1 MEASDRQRFR
11 SFRNPRA
18 LWVGGLVALLLALL
32 LGSYLYDQSRDDLI
46 SPGVT
51 VGGVS
56 VGGLRAP
63 AARVRL
69 GAELRNVR
77 SRLVAVHYGGMK
89 FTLTAAQTGLT
100 ANVDDAVTAAVS
112 ASRGGW
118 FVGRTITGLFDD
130 HVNAQVPMPVKYNH
144 GAVDA
149 FVTRIQRAINRPP
162 RDASVSVNG
171 AGHLVDVPSAPGT
184 VVDAAIL
191 RSQIEHALEN
201 PAVSHEIGVQVQKQ
215 APKVTISMLAAKY
228 PTYIVVDRP
237 DFKLFF
243 YQHLKLTHT
252 YSIAVGQAGLET
264 PAGLHHILDKQVDP
278 AWHVPHSAWA
288 GSLAGQVIPPGPG
301 DPLVARWMAIDDQGD
316 GIHGTDEPGSI
327 GSAASHGCIR
337 MLVPDV
343 IQLYGMTPVGTPAY
357 VV

>member
-1 MEASDRQRFR
+1 MEASRRQRITGSHSR
-11 SFRNPRA
+11 RP
-18 LWVGGLVALLLALL
+18 LVVGGLVALLLALL
-32 LGSYLYDQSRDDLI
+32 LGSYLYDQSRGDLI

-51 VGGVS
+51 AGGID
-56 VGGLRAP
+56 VGGLRTS

-69 GAELRNVR
+69 AAELGDVR
-77 SRLVAVHYGGMK
+77 SRLVSVRYRGMR
-89 FTLTAAQTGLT
+89 FTLTAGQTGLT
-100 ANVDDAVTAAVS
+100 ANVDGAVRAALA

-118 FVGRTITGLFDD
+118 FVGRTLTGIFGVR
-130 HVNAQVPMPVKYNH
+130 VNTHLAMPVTYNH

-149 FVTRIQRAINRPP
+149 FVAHIQQAIDRPP
-162 RDASVSVNG
+162 RDASVSVDG
-171 AGHLVDVPSAPGT
+171 SGHLVDVPSARGV
-184 VVDAAIL
+184 VVDAATL
-191 RSQIEHALEN
+191 RAEIEHALQT
-201 PAVSHEIGVQVQKQ
+201 PAVSHEIR
-215 APKVTISMLAAKY
+215 APVREKNPRVTVSMLAARY

-237 DFKLFF
+237 DFKLYF
-243 YQHLKLTHT
+243 YQHLKLTRT

-278 AWHVPHSAWA
+278 AWHVPHSSWA

-316 GIHGTDEPGSI
+316 GIHGTNEPDSI

-343 IQLYGMTPVGTPAY
+343 IQLYGMTPLGTPAY

>member
-1 MEASDRQRFR
+1 MEASDRQRLR
-11 SFRNPRA
+11 SFGSRRT
-18 LWVGGLVALLLALL
+18 LLVGGLIALVLALL

-51 VGGVS
+51 AGGVE

-69 GAELRNVR
+69 EAELGDVR
-77 SRLVAVHYGGMK
+77 SRLIAVRYRGMR
-89 FTLTAAQTGLT
+89 FTLSAGQAGMTP
-100 ANVDDAVTAAVS
+100 NVDGAVRAAVS

-118 FVGRTITGLFDD
+118 FVGRTLTGLFGGS
-130 HVNAQVPMPVKYNH
+130 VNAQVAMPVTYDRR
-144 GAVDA
+144 AVDT
-149 FVTRIQRAINRPP
+149 FVTHIQQAVDRPP
-162 RDASVSVNG
+162 RDASVSVDG
-171 AGHLVDVPSAPGT
+171 SGHLVDVPSARGA
-184 VVDAAIL
+184 VVDAATL
-191 RSQIEHALEN
+191 RADIEHALQT
-201 PAVSHEIGVQVQKQ
+201 PAVSHEIP
-215 APKVTISMLAAKY
+215 APVREQSPHVTISMLAARY

-243 YQHLKLTHT
+243 YQHLKLAHT

-278 AWHVPHSAWA
+278 AWHVPHSSWA
-288 GSLAGQVIPPGPG
+288 GSLAGQVIPPGPD

-316 GIHGTDEPGSI
+316 GIHGTNEPGSI

-343 IQLYGMTPVGTPAY
+343 IQLYGMTPLGTPAY

>member
-1 MEASDRQRFR
+1 
-11 SFRNPRA
+11 
-18 LWVGGLVALLLALL
+18 LVVGGVAAVLFALLLA
-32 LGSYLYDQSRDDLI
+32 SYLYDQSRADVI
-46 SPGVT
+46 APGVKAA
-51 VGGVS
+51 GVE
-56 VGGLRAP
+56 VGGLQTS
-63 AARVRL
+63 AARARIAANLRGVRARL
-69 GAELRNVR
+69 IAVR
-77 SRLVAVHYGGMK
+77 YKRTEFRLS
-89 FTLTAAQTGLT
+89 AAQAGLT
-100 ANVDDAVTAAVS
+100 ENVDGAVTAALG

-118 FVGRTITGLFDD
+118 FVGRTLSGLFGS
-130 HVNAQVPMPVKYNH
+130 HVDAQIAMPVTYDH
-144 GAVDA
+144 HAVDA
-149 FVTRIQRAINRPP
+149 FVARVRQGIDRPP
-162 RDASVSVNG
+162 RDASVSVDSS
-171 AGHLVDVPSAPGT
+171 GHLVNVPSARGVT
-184 VVDAAIL
+184 VDAATL
-191 RSQIEHALEN
+191 RGQIEHALQT
-201 PAVSHEIGVQVQKQ
+201 PAVTHDIGVSVRQQD
-215 APKVTISMLAAKY
+215 PHVTTSMLAARY
-228 PTYIVVDRP
+228 PTYIVIDRP

-301 DPLVARWMAIDDQGD
+301 DPLVARWMAIDDLGD

-343 IQLYGMTPVGTPAY
+343 IQLYGLTPVGTPAF

>member
-1 MEASDRQRFR
+1 
-11 SFRNPRA
+11 
-18 LWVGGLVALLLALL
+18 L
-32 LGSYLYDQSRDDLI
+32 LGSFLYDQSRDDLI

-51 VGGVS
+51 VGGVG

-69 GAELRNVR
+69 SAELRDVR
-77 SRLVAVHYGGMK
+77 SRLIAVRYGRMR
-89 FTLTAAQTGLT
+89 FTLTAAETGLT
-100 ANVDDAVTAAVS
+100 ANVEDAVKAAVS

-118 FVGRTITGLFDD
+118 FVGRTLTGLFDD
-130 HVNAQVPMPVKYNH
+130 RVNAQVPMPVTYNH
-144 GAVDA
+144 RAVDA
-149 FVTRIQRAINRPP
+149 FVAHIQQAINRPP
-162 RDASVSVNG
+162 RDASVSVDG
-171 AGHLVDVPSAPGT
+171 SGHLVDVPSAPGT
-184 VVDAAIL
+184 VVDAATL
-191 RSQIEHALEN
+191 RGDVEHALET
-201 PAVSHEIGVQVQKQ
+201 PAVSHEIGVPVAKQ
-215 APKVTISMLAAKY
+215 QPKVTISMLAAKY

-252 YSIAVGQAGLET
+252 YPIAVGQAGLET
-264 PAGLHHILDKQVDP
+264 PAGLHHILDKQVNP

-343 IQLYGMTPVGTPAY
+343 IELYGMTPLGTPAY

>member
-1 MEASDRQRFR
+1 MEASDRQRFHNLG
-11 SFRNPRA
+11 SPRT

-32 LGSYLYDQSRDDLI
+32 LGSFLYDQSRDDLI

-51 VGGVS
+51 VGGVD

-63 AARVRL
+63 AARARL
-69 GAELRNVR
+69 GSELRDVR
-77 SRLVAVHYGGMK
+77 SRLIAVHYGGMR

-100 ANVDDAVTAAVS
+100 ANVDGAVNAAVN

-130 HVNAQVPMPVKYNH
+130 HVSAQLPMPVTYNH
-144 GAVDA
+144 RAVDE
-149 FVTRIQRAINRPP
+149 FVAHIQQAIDRPP
-162 RDASVSVNG
+162 RDASVSVDG
-171 AGHLVDVPSAPGT
+171 SGHLVKVRSAPGA
-184 VVDAAIL
+184 VVDAATL
-191 RSQIEHALEN
+191 RGEIEHALTT
-201 PAVSHEIGVQVQKQ
+201 PAVSHDIGVSVQRQ
-215 APKVTISMLAAKY
+215 PPKVTVSMLAAKY
-228 PTYIVVDRP
+228 PTYIVIDRP

-243 YQHLKLTHT
+243 YRHLQLSRT
-252 YSIAVGQAGLET
+252 YPIAVGQAGLET
-264 PAGLHHILDKQVDP
+264 PAGLHHILDKQVNP

-301 DPLVARWMAIDDQGD
+301 DPLVARWMAIDDLGD

-343 IQLYGMTPVGTPAY
+343 IQLYGMTPVGTPAF